1 MTQRCILD
9 ENVVILAQRGQNE
22 RGERDLTCQEL
33 ITRIIRICHSIV
45 FDPILREKYLRQ
57 LNRIRTGE
65 TQDDFRVLSTIVNA
79 SRVEGKVIMRPVAS
93 PFAEEVSIPQGSQ
106 DDVELV
112 RLAVET
118 RAILVTADSPL
129 RNDLNSCGVQE
140 AYDLQILSPDEALKN
155 L

>member
-1 MTQRCILD
+1 MTQRYILD

-22 RGERDLTCQEL
+22 RGEQDYACREL

-57 LNRIRTGE
+57 VNRIRTGE

-79 SRVEGKVIMRPVAS
+79 SRVEGKVIMRPVAL
-93 PFAEEVSIPQGSQ
+93 PFPEETAIPQGSQ
-106 DDVELV
+106 DDRYIV

-118 RAILVTADSPL
+118 RAILVTTDAALKD
-129 RNDLNSCGVQE
+129 DLNSCGVQE
-140 AYDLQILSPDEALKN
+140 AYSLQLLSPDEALKV